1 MCCDPTE
8 VHRARGT
15 VCCETDCCCTP
26 RLFAR
31 RFVSAKEKQERLEAY
46 RDQLEKEI
54 AGVQDRI
61 QELNESK

>member
-8 VHRARGT
+8 VHRARG
-15 VCCETDCCCTP
+15 TDCCCTP